1 MTNNEIR
8 DIDHMGYL
16 VPFNDELNLP
26 YRAPKKLKEMITYI
40 FSHPNLPKSHRQLF
54 TDVSQIGSRSLV
66 NDMTVRAIAM
76 CRYFVENPQQFGGS
90 MENIQFQVLRR
101 MWTQI
106 FNHMHKQERY
116 PTAEI
121 ENGKWKYLGVKYKML
136 SIENGFWDEL
146 LRVVKENDY
155 KQTNDNM
162 VKVREEL
169 GLRER
174 KNDKQHNPASLYEGS
189 THFEYL
195 CSLD

>member
-1 MTNNEIR
+1 MTQSEIR
-8 DIDHMGYL
+8 EIDHMAYL
-16 VPFNDELNLP
+16 VPFNKELKLP

-54 TDVSQIGSRSLV
+54 IDVSQIGSRGLV
-66 NDMTVRAIAM
+66 NDMAVRAIGM
-76 CRYFVENPQQFGGS
+76 CRYFIENPQQFGNS

-116 PTAEI
+116 PTQEI
-121 ENGKWKYLGVKYKML
+121 ENGEWKYLGVKYKML

-146 LRVVKENDY
+146 LRVVKEDDY
-155 KQTNDNM
+155 KQSPDDI
-162 VKVREEL
+162 VKRRNGL

-174 KNDKQHNPASLYEGS
+174 KNDKQHNPASLREGT